1 MKFHSDRGD
10 VQVCP
15 ESWLITVNLLSQVNC
30 DTFWVVNV
38 NTKLRIYRLSQK
50 SAIVT
55 TLLEQNYTSCLK
67 R

>member
-15 ESWLITVNLLSQVNC
+15 ECWLITVNLLSQVNC

-55 TLLEQNYTSCLK
+55 TLLEENYTSCLK